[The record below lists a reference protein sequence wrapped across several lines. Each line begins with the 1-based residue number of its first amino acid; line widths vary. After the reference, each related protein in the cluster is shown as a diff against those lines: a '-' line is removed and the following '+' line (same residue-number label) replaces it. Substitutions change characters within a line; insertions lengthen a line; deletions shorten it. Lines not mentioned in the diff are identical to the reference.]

1 MERKVKVCVTYT
13 FKGYYVVQV
22 ISAKTAA
29 KVVKENCSMTLSN
42 GISVA
47 ANKSIIPDWHFP
59 IHPEVEITAVSYE
72 QDKLRVLQ
80 LAK

>member
-1 MERKVKVCVTYT
+1 MGRTVKVCVTYT

-42 GISVA
+42 GIYVA
-47 ANKSIIPDWHFP
+47 ANKCIIPDWNFP
-59 IHPEVEITAVSYE
+59 VHPEVEITGVSYE
-72 QDKLRVLQ
+72 QDKQNVLQ